1 MNTSVKKGVSQ
12 PERLREVT
20 SGSQWKER
28 GARLGAGGNLCA
40 SQSKN
45 GDHLSTAF
53 DVLDR
58 SALLRERELLR
69 SGKNPFGVVPMSRG
83 KWWRGVAD
91 GSHPAPIRLG
101 PKITAWRVADVRA
114 WLALQA
120 ENSAKQSTVKRLSPK
135 SMAALQATATTLGLA
150 LDQVRRL
157 DSGQL
162 MLLLTKID
170 GTTMAFTSPAT
181 LEAHLLNLATTAKEA
196 AK

>member
-1 MNTSVKKGVSQ
+1 M
-12 PERLREVT
+12 
-20 SGSQWKER
+20 
-28 GARLGAGGNLCA
+28 
-40 SQSKN
+40 
-45 GDHLSTAF
+45 
-53 DVLDR
+53 
-58 SALLRERELLR
+58 
-69 SGKNPFGVVPMSRG
+69 
-83 KWWRGVAD
+83 
-91 GSHPAPIRLG
+91 
-101 PKITAWRVADVRA
+101 ADVRA